1 MDITEA
7 NLKQIMPNAVK
18 NVGRNPNFQ
27 GYTFEQVFLYIL
39 RYAQEF
45 EINTPLRWC
54 HYLAQ
59 IAHESA
65 ELRYSEEI
73 ASGKAYEGRKDLGNV
88 IKGDGVRFKGRG
100 LIQLTGRTNYTTY
113 KAFCGFDV
121 VKQPELLCKPV
132 GAVRSS
138 MWFWKK
144 KGLNE
149 LADKDDFMTITKRV
163 NGNKPNGVES
173 RKNYLERAKKIILSS
188 RMPASFYAKKEER
201 DLGYSNSDD

>member
-1 MDITEA
+1 MDITAA

-18 NVGRNPNFQ
+18 NVGRNPNFE

-138 MWFWKK
+138 MWFWHR

-149 LADKDDFMTITKRV
+149 LADRDEFTLITKKI
-163 NGNKPNGVES
+163 NGGTNGIEDR
-173 RKNYLERAKKIILSS
+173 RKYLTRAKKVLL
-188 RMPASFYAKKEER
+188 K
-201 DLGYSNSDD
+201 

>member
-1 MDITEA
+1 MDITA
-7 NLKQIMPNAVK
+7 AKLKQIMPNSPK
-18 NVGRNPNFQ
+18 NVERNPHFS
-27 GYTFEQVFLYIL
+27 GYTFEQILLYIL

-45 EINTPLRWC
+45 DINTPLRWC

-73 ASGKAYEGRKDLGNV
+73 ASGKAYDTGKLAIKLGNTPEAD
-88 IKGDGVRFKGRG
+88 GDGQKYKGRG
-100 LIQLTGRTNYTTY
+100 LIQVTGRANYEAY
-113 KAFCGFDV
+113 KQYCGFDV

-132 GAVRSS
+132 GAIRSS
-138 MWFWKK
+138 MWFWWK

-149 LADKDDFMTITKRV
+149 LADMDDFMTITKRI

-173 RKNYLERAKKIILSS
+173 RKEYLARAKKVLIHSV
-188 RMPASFYAKKEER
+188 
-201 DLGYSNSDD
+201 

>member
-1 MDITEA
+1 MEITV
-7 NLKQIMPNAVK
+7 KQLLAIMPNAKAYIAK
-18 NVGRNPNFQ
+18 NKNFS
-27 GYTFEQVFLYIL
+27 GYSLESIVL
-39 RYAQEF
+39 RMNKYAKEF
-45 EINTPLRWC
+45 GIDSPQRWA

-59 IAHESA
+59 IAHESS

-138 MWFWKK
+138 MWFWHR

-149 LADKDDFMTITKRV
+149 LADRDEFTLITKKI
-163 NGNKPNGVES
+163 NGGTNGIED
-173 RKNYLERAKKIILSS
+173 RHKYLARAKKVLL
-188 RMPASFYAKKEER
+188 K
-201 DLGYSNSDD
+201 

>member
-1 MDITEA
+1 MDITA
-7 NLKQIMPNAVK
+7 AKLKQIMPNAVK
-18 NVGRNPNFQ
+18 NVGRNPNFK

-73 ASGKAYEGRKDLGNV
+73 ASGKDYEGRKDLGN
-88 IKGDGVRFKGRG
+88 IYKGDGVRFKGRG

-113 KAFCGFDV
+113 KDFCGFNV

-138 MWFWKK
+138 MWFWHR

-149 LADKDDFMTITKRV
+149 LADRDEFTLITKKI
-163 NGNKPNGVES
+163 NGGTNGIEDR
-173 RKNYLERAKKIILSS
+173 RKYLARAKKIILSS
-188 RMPASFYAKKEER
+188 RMPASFYAKMEER

>member
-1 MDITEA
+1 MDITAA

-18 NVGRNPNFQ
+18 NVGRNPNFK

-73 ASGKAYEGRKDLGNV
+73 ASGKDYEGRKDLGN
-88 IKGDGVRFKGRG
+88 IYKGDGVKFKGRG
-100 LIQLTGRTNYTTY
+100 LIQLTGRANYTTY

-138 MWFWKK
+138 MWFWHR

-149 LADKDDFMTITKRV
+149 LADRDEFTLITKKI
-163 NGNKPNGVES
+163 NGGTNGIEDR
-173 RKNYLERAKKIILSS
+173 RKYLARAKKIILSS
-188 RMPASFYAKKEER
+188 RMPASFYAKKEEH
-201 DLGYSNSDD
+201 DLGYSNSDN

>member
-1 MDITEA
+1 MDITAA

-18 NVGRNPNFQ
+18 NVGKNPNFK

-45 EINTPLRWC
+45 EINTPLRWA

-73 ASGKAYEGRKDLGNV
+73 ASGRAFDTGKLAIKLGNTPEAD
-88 IKGDGVRFKGRG
+88 GDGQKYKGRG
-100 LIQLTGRTNYTTY
+100 LIQVTGRANYEAY
-113 KAFCGFDV
+113 KKYCGFDV
-121 VKQPELLCKPV
+121 VKQPELLAKPV
-132 GAVRSS
+132 GAIRSS
-138 MWFWKK
+138 MWFWKS

-149 LADKDDFMTITKRV
+149 LADRDEFVAITRRI
-163 NGNKPNGVES
+163 NGGTNGIEDR
-173 RKNYLERAKKIILSS
+173 RKYLARAKKVL
-188 RMPASFYAKKEER
+188 MH
-201 DLGYSNSDD
+201 NV

>member
-1 MDITEA
+1 MDITV
-7 NLKQIMPNAVK
+7 KQLLAIMPNARSYVAK
-18 NVGRNPNFQ
+18 NKNFA
-27 GYTFEQVFLYIL
+27 GHSLESIVL
-39 RYAQEF
+39 RMNKYAKEF
-45 EINTPLRWC
+45 GIDSPQRWA

-59 IAHESA
+59 IAHESM

-73 ASGKAYEGRKDLGNV
+73 ASGKAYEGRKDLGNL

-121 VKQPELLCKPV
+121 VKHPELLCKPV

-138 MWFWKK
+138 MWFWHR

-149 LADKDDFMTITKRV
+149 LADRDEFTLITKKI
-163 NGNKPNGVES
+163 NGGTNGIEDR
-173 RKNYLERAKKIILSS
+173 RKYLGRAKKVLL
-188 RMPASFYAKKEER
+188 K
-201 DLGYSNSDD
+201 